1 MHENNFLIYQI
12 ELMNVY
18 RITVSFYR
26 ISLSYFLKTLFY
38 SEMYVSYF
46 KNTCSLY
53 IVTSL
58 KYTYYDITIE
68 IKNQPQKHIKMRH
81 KRYVCKEVQPFLL
94 QKMETIR
101 QIRIE
106 FEKYL
111 LNIDPYKAIK
121 QVCTCTLTPSTHPTP
136 YPYM

>member
-1 MHENNFLIYQI
+1 
-12 ELMNVY
+12 MNVY
-18 RITVSFYR
+18 RITVSFYI

-58 KYTYYDITIE
+58 KYTYDDITIE

-111 LNIDPYKAIK
+111 LDIDPYKAIK
-121 QVCTCTLTPSTHPTP
+121 QVCTCTLTPFTHPTP

>member
-1 MHENNFLIYQI
+1 
-12 ELMNVY
+12 
-18 RITVSFYR
+18 
-26 ISLSYFLKTLFY
+26 
-38 SEMYVSYF
+38 MYVSYF

-68 IKNQPQKHIKMRH
+68 IKNQPHIKMRH

-121 QVCTCTLTPSTHPTP
+121 QVCTCTLTPSTHPLHTLICNSLRP
-136 YPYM
+136 ENRSIQILINSICNACN

>member
-1 MHENNFLIYQI
+1 
-12 ELMNVY
+12 
-18 RITVSFYR
+18 
-26 ISLSYFLKTLFY
+26 
-38 SEMYVSYF
+38 MYVSYF

-111 LNIDPYKAIK
+111 LDIDPYKAIK
-121 QVCTCTLTPSTHPTP
+121 QVCTCTLTPSTHPLHTLICNSLRP
-136 YPYM
+136 ENRSIQILINSICNACN